1 LSGINQLWN
10 KLAKKIP
17 NIVKADENLYSMIY
31 VPNGFFVNMEYQNE
45 FYYWDA
51 YWIIKGKI

>member
-10 KLAKKIP
+10 KLAKIIP
-17 NIVKADENLYSMIY
+17 DRVKNNADLYSMIY
-31 VPNGFFVNMEYQNE
+31 VPNGFFVNVESQNE

-51 YWIIKGKI
+51 YWIIKGII